1 MKKISAVILA
11 VLLISILAVGC
22 APKTNAPT
30 QEQNTTLPAEGQK
43 EDGNVNQEV
52 KDEEKENSNEL
63 SNELIEAEGI
73 YEGRVDNNFIE
84 IKLETAENPVEFNIM
99 EIADSFGEFDAG
111 SKVKITYVVD
121 ENNQNILKSIEKV
134 N

>member
-111 SKVKITYVVD
+111 SKVKITYIVD